1 MLVIVTNAPRLNSFQ
16 HILGLALGRH
26 SELDGS
32 LERSI
37 GATVPATCECVSSQ
51 HGLRV
56 CTPNESIRE
65 VAMHVHEGTDDA
77 AEGLAASMAGAAR
90 AARALAADAG
100 ADADVAAGAI
110 AGGGDGTPSGGGDA
124 RQRHVRQLP
133 LRPPHLLL
141 SELAQAC
148 CSPACPSR

>member
-1 MLVIVTNAPRLNSFQ
+1 
-16 HILGLALGRH
+16 
-26 SELDGS
+26 
-32 LERSI
+32 
-37 GATVPATCECVSSQ
+37 
-51 HGLRV
+51 
-56 CTPNESIRE
+56 
-65 VAMHVHEGTDDA
+65 MHVHEGTDDA

-90 AARALAADAG
+90 AARALAAYAG

-110 AGGGDGTPSGGGDA
+110 ADGGDGTPSGGGDA

-148 CSPACPSR
+148 CSPACPPR